1 MITTGATV
9 VTSPGSL
16 PQCMGALTVTLYKI
30 REFGS
35 RAVFLHL
42 VMRDWRKKNKK
53 KGLSVTTPRSGAT
66 RSSWLKALLIKSL
79 HIGLEHF
86 PVHSSELN

>member
-16 PQCMGALTVTLYKI
+16 PRCMGALTVILYKI

-35 RAVFLHL
+35 WAVFLHL
-42 VMRDWRKKNKK
+42 VMRDWRKKKGAERHNTKIWGNKVVQ
-53 KGLSVTTPRSGAT
+53 G
-66 RSSWLKALLIKSL
+66 KSL
-79 HIGLEHF
+79 SIGLEHF
-86 PVHSSELN
+86 PAHRLELN